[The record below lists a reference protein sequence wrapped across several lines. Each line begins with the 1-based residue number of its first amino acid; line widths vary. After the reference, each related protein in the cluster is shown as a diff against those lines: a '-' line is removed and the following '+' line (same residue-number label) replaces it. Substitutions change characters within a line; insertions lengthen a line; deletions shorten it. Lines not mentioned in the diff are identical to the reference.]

1 VVRYISCFFLLTSVA
16 FSQSD
21 ANPCETLSQID
32 KLIKYNHYK
41 VKPVDDSLSVY
52 TFKTFVSTL
61 DEDARLFLE
70 PEVSALKKHEF
81 KIDDYINQKECGFL
95 EEFYEKYTAAVNR
108 YEKVINEII
117 REPFAFNRND
127 TIQFSKKNF
136 PNPKDE
142 AELKKILQKSTL
154 FYVLKDIAEMSKN
167 KDSLI
172 QNFESLA
179 SLAKEKVLESY
190 QCKTDSYRLS
200 KNDFY
205 AAFYNS
211 YCSYFD
217 PHTNYLS
224 QSDRSSFL
232 SGLSADNLTFGIY
245 VSLNQKNEIVVD
257 AVIPGSSAYS
267 THKIDPSDIIT
278 KVKFDNKEYRVAC
291 SSLKKFE
298 EVFTSNKIK
307 KADLT
312 FRKKTGEII
321 TVQLVKKVMKN
332 YENNVYSYVLNSEN
346 SKIGYIRIPS
356 FYSNYEDG
364 TSNVSDDV
372 VKELY
377 KLKADKID
385 GLILDLE
392 NNGGGS
398 MEEAKRLT
406 GMFIDIGPIAVLKN
420 SLGKNE
426 IVKDYNRGSVFS
438 GPIVVMVNGSS
449 ASASEFF
456 ANAMQDYKRGIII
469 GNQTHGK
476 ASMQRIF
483 PLTNDHNS
491 AAYVKITIAKFYRV
505 TGESN
510 QTNGITPN
518 VEIPTLFDNQMPR
531 EKDYDTALPNE
542 KIETK
547 FKFQTETTDFSSVIE
562 KSAIRL
568 KENPAIQSIA
578 KLNSKINDLYD
589 NNVSPIRL
597 QFANVFDEVSK
608 VNMLWKEITDFSE
621 IEYPIQV
628 SNSSMNE
635 EYQQFDEFLK
645 SSSVEKIKAIKQN
658 IHIVEGLHILN
669 DLKNN

>member
-1 VVRYISCFFLLTSVA
+1 MIRYLSLLLLTSVA

-21 ANPCETLSQID
+21 TNPCETLSQID

-52 TFKTFVSTL
+52 TFKTFLSVL

-70 PEVSALKKHEF
+70 PEVTALKKHEF
-81 KIDDYINQKECGFL
+81 KIDDYINQKECSFL
-95 EEFYEKYTAAVNR
+95 EEFYEKYTTAVNR

-117 REPFAFNRND
+117 REPFAFKRND

-154 FYVLKDIAEMSKN
+154 FYVLKDVAEMSKN
-167 KDSLI
+167 KDSLV
-172 QNFESLA
+172 QNFESIA
-179 SLAKEKVLESY
+179 PLAKEKVLESY
-190 QCKTDSYRLS
+190 QCKTDSYRMS
-200 KNDFY
+200 KSDFY

-232 SGLSADNLTFGIY
+232 SGLSADNLTFGVY

-267 THKIDPSDIIT
+267 TQKIDSGDIIT
-278 KVKFDNKEYRVAC
+278 KVKIDGNEYRVAC

-307 KADLT
+307 KADFT
-312 FRKKTGEII
+312 FRKKTGEIV

-332 YENNVYSYVLNSEN
+332 YENNVYSYVLSSEN

-372 VKELY
+372 IKELY

-392 NNGGGS
+392 DNGGGS

-438 GPIVVMVNGSS
+438 GPIVVMVNGNS

-483 PLTNDHNS
+483 PLTNDRNS
-491 AAYVKITIAKFYRV
+491 AAYVKITIEKFYRI

-510 QTNGITPN
+510 QTSGITPN
-518 VEIPTLFDNQMPR
+518 VEIPTLFDSQMPR
-531 EKDYDTALPNE
+531 EKDHLTALPNE

-547 FKFQTETTDFSSVIE
+547 FKFQTEVNDFSTAIE
-562 KSAIRL
+562 KSTIRL
-568 KENPAIQSIA
+568 KEDPAIQSIT
-578 KLNSKINDLYD
+578 KLNTKINSLYNSD
-589 NNVSPIRL
+589 VSPIRL
-597 QFANVFDEVSK
+597 QFTSVFDEVSK
-608 VNMLWKEITDFSE
+608 VNSLWKEITDFSE
-621 IEYPIQV
+621 IEYPIEV

-635 EYQQFDEFLK
+635 EYQQFDEYLK

>member
-179 SLAKEKVLESY
+179 PLAKEKVLESY

-491 AAYVKITIAKFYRV
+491 AAYVKITIEKFYRV